1 MKNSQKLRVA
11 VIGCGVIG
19 PFHADCFKRNKE
31 AELVCVCDL
40 SAKKARET
48 AAKFN
53 APWWTTDANE
63 VFLSPSVDAVS
74 ICTDHASHAA
84 LAIAALKAGKHVL
97 CEKCLAVSKPDLAKM
112 LKAAS
117 ARPDLVNAAV
127 FQHRFEALPREI
139 KSIID
144 EGLIGS
150 LSSASGSLNC
160 RRPNGYYSS
169 SSWRGTLKGE
179 GGSVMINQAIHFF
192 DLLLWITGGGVDICG
207 FKANR
212 NHPKIETEDTAAAS
226 IKLANGALATFS
238 ASNATS
244 KSWRYN
250 LSLFGT
256 EGAIAVTDDKTTL
269 ISFADKKLQT
279 SVEKRLAK
287 AEKAGSIARGKP
299 YYGCGHQA
307 QIDDFVNAALHGMRP
322 FVSFEDAA
330 KTAELLFKFY
340 KSAK

>member
-1 MKNSQKLRVA
+1 MNHPRKLRVA

-19 PFHADCFKRNKE
+19 PFHADCFKRSKE

-48 AAKFN
+48 AAKFGV
-53 APWWTTDANE
+53 PWWTTKSDE
-63 VFLSPSVDAVS
+63 VFASPSVDAVS

-84 LAIAALKAGKHVL
+84 LAIAAFKAGKHVL
-97 CEKCLAVSKPDLAKM
+97 CEKCLAVSRSDLAKM
-112 LKAAS
+112 LKAAA

-127 FQHRFEALPREI
+127 FQHRFESLPREI
-139 KSIID
+139 KAVID
-144 EGLIGS
+144 EGLLGK

-160 RRPNGYYSS
+160 RRPAEYYSGS
-169 SSWRGTLKGE
+169 YWRGTLKGE
-179 GGSVMINQAIHFF
+179 GGSVMINQSIHFF

-226 IKLANGALATFS
+226 IRLANGALATFA

-244 KSWRYN
+244 KSWRYS
-250 LSLFGT
+250 LSFFGT
-256 EGAIAVTDDKTTL
+256 DGAIAVMDDKATL
-269 ISFADKKLQT
+269 VSFADKKLQA

-287 AEKAGSIARGKP
+287 AEKAGRIARGKP

-307 QIDDFVNAALHGMRP
+307 QIDDFVKAALHGERP
-322 FVSFEDAA
+322 FVTFEDAA
-330 KTAELLFKFY
+330 MTASLLFKFY